1 MKYILCEK
9 AARKTRNVPLFI
21 TMSEPDSP
29 HEMTPIPNKL
39 TIIPNHVA
47 GVTFSFRRNAA
58 SIAVI
63 KFPPFTIKQA
73 EALTYRYREPID

>member
-1 MKYILCEK
+1 MSSKLEYRNNNNFCKMKYILCEK

-47 GVTFSFRRNAA
+47 GSPFFSH
-58 SIAVI
+58 
-63 KFPPFTIKQA
+63 
-73 EALTYRYREPID
+73 